1 MARLEINQ
9 DLSSFNNQKAAENRK
24 KFKSHGIYVINI
36 MGSPGAGKTTLLENI
51 LPRLSAHLR
60 TAVIEGDLATQ
71 NDALRIEKTG
81 VTALQINTDGGCHL
95 DSVMIENQLRKLD
108 LDSLDLIIIENVGN
122 LVCPASF
129 DLGEDM
135 RMVILSVAEGEDK
148 PVKYPSAFL
157 NANTAVITKTDLAPY
172 VDVDIDV
179 MKRYIAEINPKVI
192 VFETTKKGEV
202 YMANQ
207 LIEYIVDQAGR
218 KQGTEQKQGAGQ
230 KKGI

>member
-1 MARLEINQ
+1 VRNDSLAKLEIKQ
-9 DLSSFNNQKAAENRK
+9 DLKSLNNMKAEENRN
-24 KFKSHGIYVINI
+24 KFKSHGIYVINM

-51 LPRLSAHLR
+51 LPRLSVHLR

-81 VTALQINTDGGCHL
+81 VTALQINTEGGCHL
-95 DSVMIENQLRKLD
+95 DSEMIENQLRKLD

-135 RMVILSVAEGEDK
+135 RMVVLSVAEGEDK
-148 PVKYPSAFL
+148 PAKYPTAFL
-157 NANTAVITKTDLAPY
+157 HADTAVITKTDLLPY
-172 VDVDIDV
+172 VGVDVNV
-179 MKRYIAEINPKVI
+179 MKKYITEINPKTVI
-192 VFETTKKGEV
+192 FETTKKDGV
-202 YMANQ
+202 YMADQ
-207 LIEYIVDQAGR
+207 LVEYIIDQAR
-218 KQGTEQKQGAGQ
+218 R

>member
-1 MARLEINQ
+1 MAKLEINQ
-9 DLSSFNNQKAAENRK
+9 DLKSFNDIKAAENRK
-24 KFKSHGIYVINI
+24 RFKSRGIYVINM

-51 LPRLSAHLR
+51 LPKLSAHLR

-95 DSVMIENQLRKLD
+95 DSEMIGNQLRKLY

-135 RMVILSVAEGEDK
+135 RMVVLSVAEGEDK
-148 PVKYPSAFL
+148 PVKYPTAFL
-157 NANTAVITKTDLAPY
+157 HADTAVITKTDLVPY
-172 VDVDIDV
+172 VNVDIDM
-179 MKRYIAEINPKVI
+179 MKKYIAGINPKVI
-192 VFETTKKGEV
+192 VFETTKKGDIF
-202 YMANQ
+202 MADQ

-218 KQGTEQKQGAGQ
+218 KKSL
-230 KKGI
+230 